1 MSVAHYSK
9 TVSSK
14 FNLMKYVLTSL
25 AFLSIVSAAFANT
38 PPTPQVLSAAMR
50 DGTTIMD
57 ITYRVDDPD
66 DATVKVRALA
76 FVDGVRSFAN
86 VLRPSSF
93 VEGTAGNLGDAVPA
107 NTDRTIAWDVG
118 ADWEIDLA
126 QVKFEVLAMDGRG
139 LLPIEWVTI
148 PAAGDEPELT
158 ISKNSPTDSEVL
170 DALFWQYADE
180 DLGLKLESGILSGSV
195 TSGIFDGI
203 EIVNKV
209 SLSLNTASPYVFRE
223 MDLAFASANEISLAM
238 SARSG
243 IDDTSSGW
251 YVTDRPWGGQLV
263 KVVGWGRN
271 ISGESSP
278 PAMTWGAAIQV
289 AAGNNFSLAL
299 LEDGTVLQWGSLL
312 GGQIP
317 EGLEDVAA
325 IAAGSSHCLALK
337 NDGTVVSWGNDNDGD
352 TIPPVGLS
360 DVTAIDG
367 GYAHSLALKSD
378 GTVVAWGS
386 DNYGQSTTPSGLSDV
401 IAIAAGARFNLAL
414 KNDGTVVGWGITQ
427 GTNVPSTLSNVIAIT
442 AGKNFGLALKND
454 GSVVGW
460 GANFYGQSTPPEGL
474 SSVIA
479 IAAGG
484 NHGLALKSDGT
495 VVGWGGVPDDVDY
508 YDQSVPPLGLNGVM
522 AIAAGDKHSLA
533 IQE

>member
-1 MSVAHYSK
+1 VSVAHYSK

-25 AFLSIVSAAFANT
+25 AFLSIVSPAFANT

-180 DLGLKLESGILSGSV
+180 DPGLSLTSGILVGTVRSGVFENMIFSTGASVEEYATAYIFKFMGIAVTERITDAIAARMNIDNTGGWHAENMPWNGISQIVAWGGDNNWGQTTPPGDSFPRIKKIVVGNNHYLVLNLDGTVEGWGWDRDGQGTPPEGLTGVVEIAAGTVHSLAVKQDGSVIGWGQNASGSTSPPEGLTGV
-195 TSGIFDGI
+195 T
-203 EIVNKV
+203 KV
-209 SLSLNTASPYVFRE
+209 AAGTYF
-223 MDLAFASANEISLAM
+223 SLALKNDGTVVGWG
-238 SARSG
+238 SDSEGQATPPEGLSGVIAIEASGYRSFALK
-243 IDDTSSGW
+243 DDGT
-251 YVTDRPWGGQLV
+251 
-263 KVVGWGRN
+263 VVGWGRLSSEHTPPELN
-271 ISGESSP
+271 DVSAISASP
-278 PAMTWGAAIQV
+278 
-289 AAGNNFSLAL
+289 
-299 LEDGTVLQWGSLL
+299 
-312 GGQIP
+312 
-317 EGLEDVAA
+317 
-325 IAAGSSHCLALK
+325 SHCLALK
-337 NDGTVVSWGNDNDGD
+337 NDGTVV
-352 TIPPVGLS
+352 
-360 DVTAIDG
+360 
-367 GYAHSLALKSD
+367 
-378 GTVVAWGS
+378 AWGQNS
-386 DNYGQSTTPSGLSDV
+386 YGE
-401 IAIAAGARFNLAL
+401 I
-414 KNDGTVVGWGITQ
+414 
-427 GTNVPSTLSNVIAIT
+427 
-442 AGKNFGLALKND
+442 
-454 GSVVGW
+454 
-460 GANFYGQSTPPEGL
+460 TPPEGL
-474 SSVIA
+474 SNVTA
-479 IAAGG
+479 IAAGR
-484 NHGLALKSDGT
+484 NFSLVLKSDGT
-495 VVGWGGVPDDVDY
+495 VVGWGKNDKGQIDIPIEATNITFIGSGVDY
-508 YDQSVPPLGLNGVM
+508 
-522 AIAAGDKHSLA
+522 SLVLA
-533 IQE
+533 REL